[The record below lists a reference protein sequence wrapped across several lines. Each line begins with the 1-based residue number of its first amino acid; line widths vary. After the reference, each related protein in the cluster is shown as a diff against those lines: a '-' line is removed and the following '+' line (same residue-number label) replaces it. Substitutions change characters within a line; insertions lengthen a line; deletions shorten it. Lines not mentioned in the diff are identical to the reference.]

1 MYLKK
6 LKIQNFRNY
15 GMENNEVEFVSADGI
30 QSKNTVLSKE
40 SEQDNKESFNVASA
54 TTLIVGKNNAGKTTI
69 IKALDKLI
77 NKSADKNFTSSDFNF
92 YYLNECMDAYL
103 NQKETTA
110 EVEVPFMEF
119 VLVIVFGDES
129 TDSLA
134 NLVPFMLLE
143 DVKDSE
149 LEICVRYEIVEKAVF
164 KESVKKV
171 FDKYKDEDKQFKF
184 RKFLGCIDQ
193 AAFQLNYY
201 DKNRDRVEE
210 KFKLSSLIN
219 FEIINANLVKKETV
233 LSETFNKIV
242 AYRYEHMLGDKKE
255 EIEDSFDGMNKELTK
270 KIENHHTIDINNAL
284 SKVIS
289 QNHMKINLSADM
301 TLEKVLEKL
310 IRYEYVEKEF
320 NIPEDQFGLGYTNL
334 MMIIA
339 ALLNYIEHY
348 PDTKRNTKINLV
360 AIEEPET
367 YMHPQMQ
374 ELFIN
379 NINDVLWDLCKSKG
393 KSINSQLLITTHSA
407 HILNSKI
414 HSGNSFNNINYAYK
428 KNNQSRVIIMNNGC
442 VMPDGVTDVNS
453 TEFRFLKKHI
463 KFKVSELFFTDA
475 AIFVEGFGE
484 ETILPFFIERNE
496 ELNKQYLSVFSINGA
511 HGYLYKN
518 LIKTLGVPTLIITD
532 LDIKKEDGEEQVTD
546 LTNRETTNK
555 TIQHFKGDEDLST
568 LEEHIEEDNIYL
580 AYQGNI
586 NGYYATSLE
595 EAFIL
600 TNYDNIILNDVLK
613 ALKPQIYNRIVNAGA
628 SPDYSKNK
636 DFSSKWQVKL
646 ASEKGRFASDLLYL
660 MIEKENSDK
669 LPKLPGYIANGLKWL
684 AEKLKEG
691 S

>member
-1 MYLKK
+1 M
-6 LKIQNFRNY
+6 F
-15 GMENNEVEFVSADGI
+15 
-30 QSKNTVLSKE
+30 
-40 SEQDNKESFNVASA
+40 
-54 TTLIVGKNNAGKTTI
+54 
-69 IKALDKLI
+69 
-77 NKSADKNFTSSDFNF
+77 
-92 YYLNECMDAYL
+92 
-103 NQKETTA
+103 
-110 EVEVPFMEF
+110 P
-119 VLVIVFGDES
+119 
-129 TDSLA
+129 
-134 NLVPFMLLE
+134 
-143 DVKDSE
+143 
-149 LEICVRYEIVEKAVF
+149 
-164 KESVKKV
+164 
-171 FDKYKDEDKQFKF
+171 
-184 RKFLGCIDQ
+184 
-193 AAFQLNYY
+193 
-201 DKNRDRVEE
+201 
-210 KFKLSSLIN
+210 
-219 FEIINANLVKKETV
+219 
-233 LSETFNKIV
+233 
-242 AYRYEHMLGDKKE
+242 
-255 EIEDSFDGMNKELTK
+255 
-270 KIENHHTIDINNAL
+270 
-284 SKVIS
+284 
-289 QNHMKINLSADM
+289 
-301 TLEKVLEKL
+301 
-310 IRYEYVEKEF
+310 
-320 NIPEDQFGLGYTNL
+320 
-334 MMIIA
+334 
-339 ALLNYIEHY
+339 
-348 PDTKRNTKINLV
+348 
-360 AIEEPET
+360 
-367 YMHPQMQ
+367 
-374 ELFIN
+374 
-379 NINDVLWDLCKSKG
+379 
-393 KSINSQLLITTHSA
+393 
-407 HILNSKI
+407 
-414 HSGNSFNNINYAYK
+414 
-428 KNNQSRVIIMNNGC
+428 
-442 VMPDGVTDVNS
+442 
-453 TEFRFLKKHI
+453 
-463 KFKVSELFFTDA
+463 KVSELFFTDA

>member
-1 MYLKK
+1 M
-6 LKIQNFRNY
+6 
-15 GMENNEVEFVSADGI
+15 
-30 QSKNTVLSKE
+30 
-40 SEQDNKESFNVASA
+40 
-54 TTLIVGKNNAGKTTI
+54 
-69 IKALDKLI
+69 
-77 NKSADKNFTSSDFNF
+77 
-92 YYLNECMDAYL
+92 
-103 NQKETTA
+103 
-110 EVEVPFMEF
+110 
-119 VLVIVFGDES
+119 
-129 TDSLA
+129 
-134 NLVPFMLLE
+134 
-143 DVKDSE
+143 
-149 LEICVRYEIVEKAVF
+149 
-164 KESVKKV
+164 
-171 FDKYKDEDKQFKF
+171 
-184 RKFLGCIDQ
+184 
-193 AAFQLNYY
+193 
-201 DKNRDRVEE
+201 
-210 KFKLSSLIN
+210 
-219 FEIINANLVKKETV
+219 
-233 LSETFNKIV
+233 
-242 AYRYEHMLGDKKE
+242 
-255 EIEDSFDGMNKELTK
+255 
-270 KIENHHTIDINNAL
+270 
-284 SKVIS
+284 
-289 QNHMKINLSADM
+289 
-301 TLEKVLEKL
+301 
-310 IRYEYVEKEF
+310 
-320 NIPEDQFGLGYTNL
+320 GYTNL

-691 S
+691 